1 MRVELRCEDCEVYGK
16 HLFARSWFK
25 LWATGLPTLH
35 NLNIDHN
42 YIYSLML

>member
-25 LWATGLPTLH
+25 LWVTGLPTLH

-42 YIYSLML
+42 HIYSLML